1 MKRIVLLVLFIN
13 TLRRAATQNSLI
25 KPDENIAASRPD
37 RVVASLESHES
48 ENVEQGLS
56 YYKSLFLLIISLLH
70 GTLFFTV
77 LERLTITAPWELGLG
92 DILTHLLYVVVY
104 LYSARLW
111 QFSLSDLILVF
122 GAVSFEY
129 LLFNSRKVYWIGSD
143 GELILILVFAIF
155 ASVSYLMSYLR
166 VCSGL
171 NTKIKRSEMR
181 IQISNVVAMVL
192 VGTIALTLY
201 AFRLEGLDI
210 FGRLLIVFVVTLNL
224 IDSSKN
230 LVSHIRQLTN

>member
-1 MKRIVLLVLFIN
+1 
-13 TLRRAATQNSLI
+13 
-25 KPDENIAASRPD
+25 
-37 RVVASLESHES
+37 
-48 ENVEQGLS
+48 
-56 YYKSLFLLIISLLH
+56 
-70 GTLFFTV
+70 
-77 LERLTITAPWELGLG
+77 
-92 DILTHLLYVVVY
+92 
-104 LYSARLW
+104 
-111 QFSLSDLILVF
+111 
-122 GAVSFEY
+122 
-129 LLFNSRKVYWIGSD
+129 
-143 GELILILVFAIF
+143 
-155 ASVSYLMSYLR
+155 MSYLR